1 MTGVPPRLVPA
12 VRLLGPA
19 GAGGAPDGDVP
30 AGLRGIAGLLAR
42 RLATDPARP
51 LVTFYD
57 DATGERVEFS
67 ATTLNNWI
75 AKTAN
80 MLVDTLGLGAGDRIG
95 VDLPTHWLGLV
106 IPLAGWLAG
115 LEVVLADAG
124 ENGGAGALAVAAGS
138 TLPPTTRLGAL
149 FVAEDRLDATAELV
163 VDETVALSLRPLGG
177 RMLRPVPGVLDY
189 SAEVPPHGDRF
200 TPPPPPP
207 EQVELLRAGARV
219 AAAWGLGPA
228 DRVLSTA
235 PPATAEGL
243 LGGLLAPLV
252 AGASMVLC
260 RHLDPGALTRRIEA
274 ERITAIAA
282 APAAAGGPGATGSD
296 DAANDAANDA
306 VDPLALAGPGVRTLR
321 LPRLG

>member
-1 MTGVPPRLVPA
+1 MTGAPPRLVPA
-12 VRLLGPA
+12 ARLLGSA
-19 GAGGAPDGDVP
+19 GAAGTPDGDVP
-30 AGLRGIAGLLAR
+30 AGVRGIAGLLAH

-67 ATTLNNWI
+67 AITLDNWI

-124 ENGGAGALAVAAGS
+124 ARALAADAS
-138 TLPPTTRLGAL
+138 LPPATRLGAL
-149 FVAEDRLDATAELV
+149 FVAEDRLDATAGLV

-200 TPPPPPP
+200 APPPPPP
-207 EQVELLRAGARV
+207 EQAELLRAGARV
-219 AAAWGLGPA
+219 ATAWGLGPA

-260 RHLDPGALTRRIEA
+260 RHLDPAALTRRIDS

-282 APAAAGGPGATGSD
+282 APASIGGPGAAGAGD
-296 DAANDAANDA
+296 GAGAEAN
-306 VDPLALAGPGVRTLR
+306 PPTGPGVRTLQ
-321 LPRLG
+321 LPHLG

>member
-1 MTGVPPRLVPA
+1 MTGAPRLVPA
-12 VRLLGPA
+12 ARLLGPA
-19 GAGGAPDGDVP
+19 GTAGPPDGDVP
-30 AGLRGIAGLLAR
+30 AGVRGIASLLAH

-57 DATGERVEFS
+57 DATGERLEFS
-67 ATTLNNWI
+67 ATTLDNWV

-106 IPLAGWLAG
+106 IPLAGWSAG
-115 LEVVLADAG
+115 LEVVLAAARESD
-124 ENGGAGALAVAAGS
+124 GAGAQAAGS

-149 FVAEDRLDATAELV
+149 FVAEDRLDATAHLV

-189 SAEVPPHGDRF
+189 SAEVPAHGDRF
-200 TPPPPPP
+200 APPPPPP
-207 EQVELLRAGARV
+207 EQAELLRAGART

-235 PPATAEGL
+235 PVATTEGL

-252 AGASMVLC
+252 AGSSIVLC
-260 RHLDPGALTRRIEA
+260 RRLDPAALTRRIA
-274 ERITAIAA
+274 TERVTAIAA
-282 APAAAGGPGATGSD
+282 AAPAPAGGPGGAGPG
-296 DAANDAANDA
+296 DAAVPDQIT
-306 VDPLALAGPGVRTLR
+306 LAGPGVRALR
-321 LPRLG
+321 LPLLG